1 MQPIETNWS
10 QPQQLQRR
18 GVLSGLRFD
27 FFFAFDWIE
36 FSFSFFFCSWMF
48 SRSLFS
54 LLRIYQ
60 TSSKCFTKLTPQTIA
75 NTTAFL
81 TFVSLLQE
89 FLASLWLQRLLGK
102 LRCVLQTLRG
112 HDLVRSGWGLVG
124 RCQRQDVRCFCQFY
138 WKLVN
143 LFVIALLLY
152 YYFFF
157 FISGDI
163 WEQKKVRRLH
173 WSRTYHDP
181 ETFQLS
187 KRLIKFI
194 TGRMLKA
201 ILAWSWLR
209 KGLLW
214 SWFDML
220 RIKPGC
226 C

>member
-36 FSFSFFFCSWMF
+36 FSFSFLFFSWMF

-112 HDLVRSGWGLVG
+112 HDHVRSGWGLVG
-124 RCQRQDVRCFCQFY
+124 RCQRRDVRCFCQFY

-152 YYFFF
+152 YYYFFL
-157 FISGDI
+157 S
-163 WEQKKVRRLH
+163 
-173 WSRTYHDP
+173 P
-181 ETFQLS
+181 ETS
-187 KRLIKFI
+187 GNKRLKQGLSPALIQDVS
-194 TGRMLKA
+194 R
-201 ILAWSWLR
+201 SWNI
-209 KGLLW
+209 
-214 SWFDML
+214 SA
-220 RIKPGC
+220 
-226 C
+226 

>member
-1 MQPIETNWS
+1 MECKSLLCLNLTYRCHFHLNNSPFTNLVWLDIS
-10 QPQQLQRR
+10 ANATNRNKLESTSTAAEERSSLW
-18 GVLSGLRFD
+18 VTLWFLFCFWLNWI
-27 FFFAFDWIE
+27 FFF
-36 FSFSFFFCSWMF
+36 FSFFSWMF

-124 RCQRQDVRCFCQFY
+124 RCQRRDVRCFCQFY

-152 YYFFF
+152 YYYYFFYL
-157 FISGDI
+157 
-163 WEQKKVRRLH
+163 RRHLG
-173 WSRTYHDP
+173 TKD
-181 ETFQLS
+181 
-187 KRLIKFI
+187 
-194 TGRMLKA
+194 
-201 ILAWSWLR
+201 
-209 KGLLW
+209 
-214 SWFDML
+214 
-220 RIKPGC
+220 
-226 C
+226 